1 MKRIVAYLVCIAMI
15 VAMMPNSI
23 AFAAGETGTY
33 DLALPTATT
42 FKMGDTFEVSVQMK
56 ASSGLGSFNV
66 GVLFDKSKLELAESN
81 AVQEAVPTGM
91 IADVNTED
99 AGCVSLSCMSTKD
112 TTEATN
118 MKVLTIR
125 FKVKENATLGKTEV
139 SLAKTPELCSMSF
152 SGGSTEL
159 TGDQITASDGK
170 TQRGEI
176 ILTKELTAPIVLTG
190 TLTTPTKGETNE
202 STLSGDNVNA
212 QVTWNPELTDNKFAA
227 NTAYTATI
235 TVTPKQYYSFGNGAS
250 VDFGGLTFKK
260 SEENFVATKKF
271 GTTASRSITNL
282 EVTTQPTKKNYT
294 HGDNFDAA
302 GMIVKATYDDQTVES
317 NFNGY
322 TVAYQTEGKQYLK
335 KGDKKVTLKAEGKA
349 VDITG
354 LSVGA
359 KELQIEDLKATNRKY
374 DATTNVALTGG
385 TLTGI
390 VDGEDVSVAMPKTGT
405 VADIN
410 VGTDKPV
417 IVTKPDL
424 TGNDAGNYTLK
435 DITGIKVN
443 ITEADIPDEV
453 VEAITGHSGQY
464 DNVAHDAVVKG
475 EAAKDY
481 TLTFA
486 DAKDKAYSAEIPKV
500 TNVADSKTVW
510 VKIAKQN
517 YNDKII
523 SVNAQVAPKTLT
535 AEDLEYSGTI
545 TKEYDGTTTCN
556 VKAVTAKKASV
567 FDQDVTVSGTA
578 VYDKKGTDATKV
590 TFTADGIT
598 EGNYRLEK
606 GTSLDIDAS
615 ITATDKYSTDAGK
628 YHVQNVVKGI
638 GTFEEPAFISEFKE
652 VVAGTFKFTYK
663 TQETTK
669 DAIINDLKGKS
680 AGETASIGYT
690 FTPSDANYT
699 GTKTGNITV
708 NMIDIEFKVGD
719 EAASAD
725 NAVTVKNNAPVY
737 GTKWS
742 DIVALKNNITANVG
756 GKIVTGTYKLS
767 VADDAI
773 PNAGSASY
781 NILFTSD
788 DENKSY
794 KDVKVFST
802 DASIDVSRKPLTVV
816 GAKAVTRQY
825 TGKTDVKVT
834 GGELKGLLDKDNVE
848 LFVVSVT
855 GSIADANVGTKKKV
869 TVTGYDISEQAKAN
883 YELSQPDYVTVD
895 ITKKELTIASAVVAE
910 KSYDGTTKATVQNV
924 SFTGEAPLPDATGYT
939 ATAEFA
945 DAAVG
950 DGKDVT
956 VKVVLNDK
964 NYNLADNT
972 TTVKANITT
981 ADAVTIPEQK
991 IVLKVGDGI
1000 EQTTQTVDLA
1010 GLMPTDADVRACD
1023 VTKFKDDSNI
1033 VVTQGIK
1040 DGKWSFN
1047 LAEGT
1052 TADKTAEYTALIR
1065 SVNYANSTV
1074 IIKISTTSKEVP
1086 TVKVNDIT
1094 VAYGTEVTKE
1104 LIKGTANVNGTVVKG
1119 TFDWKEGVAAPTTV
1133 ADSGNYAV
1141 TFTPEETDKYE
1152 AVTKTIKV
1160 TITPAK
1166 VTGTLTFDKVNA
1178 VGQTLGDI
1186 TPKAED
1192 LNKLS
1197 PNGTFTWNDGAAQP
1211 IEQGKAYG
1219 WTFTPNDSN
1228 YAPLTGTVTPWVRSS
1243 GGSSGG
1249 SSSVVTTPEKAAKD
1263 FVKNSMSA
1271 NGSTIKNVSKDNYKQ
1286 VLEAA
1291 DKYNKLSAAE
1301 KEAVDKEMKAQ
1312 TGKTMAELIAE
1323 AEAIKIAEDGSTAEF
1338 DVQKAVKELTLKAR
1352 SSKLKSGSI
1361 KITIKGDLSEIEKN
1375 GYTVKYKFYRSTKKA
1390 KGYKAAVTK
1399 DAPNYLNTAGKKG
1412 KMYYYKARVM
1422 VYDKDGNLVAKTEL
1436 KQCKYANRTW
1446 TKK

>member
-1 MKRIVAYLVCIAMI
+1 MKKKILMMLLSVVLIFS
-15 VAMMPNSI
+15 MMPMGVYADSNAEQDVEFVVSSKTDSMTI
-23 AFAAGETGTY
+23 GKSQEAEFSVSMGAVKSLQTLE
-33 DLALPTATT
+33 
-42 FKMGDTFEVSVQMK
+42 FKLTL
-56 ASSGLGSFNV
+56 SSGLTLVSDSVKMISAAELGMSQLTFTPQTMMINGYGSGEYSSDKATTIMTFKCKVAEGATV
-66 GVLFDKSKLELAESN
+66 GEQEVKLSDFSN
-81 AVQEAVPTGM
+81 ADNEYQT
-91 IADVNTED
+91 IKSHSTTKKITL
-99 AGCVSLSCMSTKD
+99 VSEISSK
-112 TTEATN
+112 TT
-118 MKVLTIR
+118 
-125 FKVKENATLGKTEV
+125 
-139 SLAKTPELCSMSF
+139 
-152 SGGSTEL
+152 
-159 TGDQITASDGK
+159 
-170 TQRGEI
+170 
-176 ILTKELTAPIVLTG
+176 LTG
-190 TLTTPTKGETNE
+190 TLTTPTKGAVDATALTGDHVTANVAWTPALET
-202 STLSGDNVNA
+202 G
-212 QVTWNPELTDNKFAA
+212 NKFAA
-227 NTAYTATI
+227 NTKYTATI
-235 TVTPKQYYSFGNGAS
+235 TVTPEQYYSFGNGAS

-260 SEENFVATKKF
+260 SGENFVATKQF
-271 GTTASRSITNL
+271 ETTASRSITKL
-282 EVTTQPTKKNYT
+282 EVTTQPNKKEYT
-294 HGDNFDAA
+294 HGDKLDTT
-302 GMIVKATYDDQTVES
+302 GMVVKATFDDKSVEP
-317 NFNGY
+317 NYTGY
-322 TVAYQTEGKQYLK
+322 IVVYPTEGKQYLK
-335 KGDKKVTLKAEGKA
+335 KDDTTVTLKAGGASVEIK
-349 VDITG
+349 G
-354 LSVGA
+354 LSVG
-359 KELQIEDLKATNRKY
+359 KRELQIEGLQATNRQY
-374 DATTNVALTGG
+374 DGTTNVALTGG
-385 TLTGI
+385 NLTGI
-390 VDGEDVSVAMPKTGT
+390 VDGEEVSVDMPRNGT
-405 VADIN
+405 ITDVN

-417 IVTKPDL
+417 NVTKPDL
-424 TGNDAGNYTLK
+424 TGKDAENYTLNN
-435 DITGIKVN
+435 ITGIKVN

-453 VEAITGHSGQY
+453 VQAIIGYSAQY
-464 DNVAHDAVVKG
+464 DNATHGAVVKG

-628 YHVQNVVKGI
+628 YHMQNVVKGI

-719 EAASAD
+719 EAASAA
-725 NAVTVKNNAPVY
+725 NAVTVKNAAPVY
-737 GTKWS
+737 GIKWS

-802 DASIDVSRKPLTVV
+802 DASIDVSKKPLTVD
-816 GAKAVTRQY
+816 GAKAITRQY
-825 TGKTDVKVT
+825 NGKTDVEVT

-848 LFVVSVT
+848 LFVVSVK
-855 GSIADANVGTKKKV
+855 GSIDDANVGTKKKV

-910 KSYDGTTKATVQNV
+910 KSYDGTTKATV
-924 SFTGEAPLPDATGYT
+924 TGVTFNEAKPLPDETGYT

-950 DGKDVT
+950 DNKDVT

-972 TTVKANITT
+972 TTVKADITT

-1010 GLMPTDADVRACD
+1010 GLMPTDADVKNCD

-1033 VVTQGIK
+1033 VVAQGIK

-1074 IIKISTTSKEVP
+1074 TIKISTTSKEVP

-1119 TFDWKEGVAAPTTV
+1119 TFDWKEGVTAPTTV

-1141 TFTPEETDKYE
+1141 TFTPEDTDKYE

-1166 VTGTLTFDKVNA
+1166 VTGNLEFAKVTA
-1178 VGQTLGDI
+1178 SGSTLGDI
-1186 TPKAED
+1186 TPAD
-1192 LNKLS
+1192 LTALKPS
-1197 PNGTFTWNDGAAQP
+1197 VGTFTWNDGAAQP

-1291 DKYNKLSAAE
+1291 DKYNKLSVAE

-1352 SSKLKSGSI
+1352 SSKLKSGSV
-1361 KITIKGDLSEIEKN
+1361 KIVLKGDLSEIEKN